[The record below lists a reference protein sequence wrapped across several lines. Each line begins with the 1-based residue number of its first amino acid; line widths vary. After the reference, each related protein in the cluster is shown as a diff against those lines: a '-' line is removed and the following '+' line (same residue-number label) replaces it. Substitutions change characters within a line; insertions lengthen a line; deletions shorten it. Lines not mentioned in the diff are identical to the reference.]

1 MKQVCSEVLEM
12 AQEMIDDGTGK
23 GEVLDF
29 IMDNVFDDEE
39 DEDD

>member
-12 AQEMIDDGTGK
+12 AQEMIDNSTGK
-23 GEVLDF
+23 GEILDF